1 MSTEKKGYDFE
12 SAVNN
17 DESTKVQAAAVTRA
31 KQKMEEEQLE
41 RDARQVQNRLEQAE
55 RDTKDAERAGR
66 YASKKKNILKTYSE
80 GLQAAKEKFES
91 DGDWKAYDDTVEK
104 LKNEKNES
112 IQKAKEAVY
121 GRDAWAIRD

>member
-55 RDTKDAERAGR
+55 RDTKEAERAGR

>member
-1 MSTEKKGYDFE
+1 MEEKKTYDFDE
-12 SAVNN
+12 AVNKE
-17 DESTKVQAAAVTRA
+17 ESTKVTNAAVARA

-80 GLQAAKEKFES
+80 GLQEAKSKFEE
-91 DGDWKAYDDTVEK
+91 DGDWKAYDETVSK
-104 LKNEKNES
+104 LRKEKNEA
-112 IQKAKEAVY
+112 IQKAKTAVY
-121 GRDAWAIRD
+121 GDDAWRISD

>member
-55 RDTKDAERAGR
+55 RDTKEAERAGR

-121 GRDAWAIRD
+121 GRDAWAICD

>member
-12 SAVNN
+12 TAVNN

-80 GLQAAKEKFES
+80 GLQTAKEKFES
-91 DGDWKAYDDTVEK
+91 DGDWKAYDDAVEK

>member
-1 MSTEKKGYDFE
+1 MNTEKKGYDYD
-12 SAVNN
+12 AVVNGE
-17 DESTKVQAAAVTRA
+17 ESTKVQAAAVTRA

-80 GLQAAKEKFES
+80 GLQAAKEKFET
-91 DGDWKAYDDTVEK
+91 DGDWKAYDETVEK
-104 LKNEKNES
+104 LKNEKTEA
-112 IQKAKEAVY
+112 IKKAKEAVY
-121 GRDAWAIRD
+121 GRDAWCISD

>member
-12 SAVNN
+12 TAVNN

-80 GLQAAKEKFES
+80 GLQTAKEKFEN
-91 DGDWKAYDDTVEK
+91 DGDWKAYDDAVEK